1 MTEQRISANKF
12 VTLTYRIV
20 DESGAVLEQN
30 DLPVSYL
37 HGGLSDLFE
46 KVERALEGKTS
57 GDTVE
62 VTLAPAEGFGEHDPN
77 LTFTDDIDNVP
88 PEFRRLGAEVEMQ
101 NELGEA
107 RTFIVT
113 RIENGTLTVDCNHP
127 FAGRTVRFQINIQ
140 DVRDATPAELRDVG
154 ASPSFH

>member
-1 MTEQRISANKF
+1 MTEHRIAANKF

-20 DESGAVLEQN
+20 DETGAVLEQN

-37 HGGLSDLFE
+37 HGGHSDLFE

-62 VTLAPAEGFGEHDPN
+62 VTLTPAEGFGEHDPN
-77 LTFTDDIDNVP
+77 LTFTDDLDNVP
-88 PEFRRLGAEVEMQ
+88 PEFRHIGAEVEMQ

-107 RTFIVT
+107 RVFVVT
-113 RIENGTLTVDCNHP
+113 RIENGKLTVDCNHP
-127 FAGRTVRFQINIQ
+127 FAGKTVRFQISIQ
-140 DVRDATPAELRDVG
+140 DVRDATPAELRDAG
-154 ASPSFH
+154 SPPSFH